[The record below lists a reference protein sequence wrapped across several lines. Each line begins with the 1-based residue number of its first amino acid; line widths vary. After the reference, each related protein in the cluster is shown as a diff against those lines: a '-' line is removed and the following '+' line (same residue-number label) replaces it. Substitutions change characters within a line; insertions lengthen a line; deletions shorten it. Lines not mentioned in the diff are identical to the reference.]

1 MKSVEGVVKKD
12 KKTKHLISRLN
23 PGDIALIHHSD
34 LDLLSAKKLCD
45 KKVSAVINVETS
57 VTGRYRNLGPS
68 FLYKAG
74 IPVID
79 DVDEKLFSILNEGDS
94 VEIRDGMILKNGSPL
109 AEGTLLTQDVIHDKL
124 QQARRNVSHE
134 LKEFVKNTLGY
145 LVSEQENLLGEI
157 SFPDIGMDFTGRHVL
172 VVVRG
177 KNYQEDLNALR
188 SYISEMKPV
197 LIGVDGGSDAL
208 VEFGYTPDIT
218 VGDMDSVSD
227 RTLKSSRRRVVH
239 AYPDGRAP
247 GLSRVQTM
255 GLESVTVPISG
266 MSEDLAL
273 LLAYHLGAE
282 LIVGVGMHFS
292 LDEFLE
298 KDRKGMSSTF
308 LVRLKVGSILF
319 DAKGVS
325 QLYKGRM
332 SASWIAGIIL
342 CGLVPI
348 LAILFTSPVFK
359 PYLKLLRLLIQKNLG
374 I

>member
-94 VEIRDGMILKNGSPL
+94 VEIRDGTILKNGSPL
-109 AEGTLLTQDVIHDKL
+109 AEGTLLTQDAIHDKL

-157 SFPDIGMDFTGRHVL
+157 SFPDIGMDFTGKHVL

-332 SASWIAGIIL
+332 SASWISGIIL

-348 LAILFTSPVFK
+348 LAIVFTSPVFK

-374 I
+374 F